1 MVAHSLYNTPMIYK
15 TPLGNEVT
23 QSTYEDM
30 RDSFLVECQ
39 SLVTEHMRNYGW
51 ECILSI
57 SKGRRYDK
65 IVKADMHRPDD
76 PRHSVWGFID
86 KTNGNIL
93 KAESWRKP
101 AKHARGNIWEND
113 RMQFMGAY
121 GPSYMATIKSYY
133 GA

>member
-1 MVAHSLYNTPMIYK
+1 MVADSLYNTPMIYT
-15 TPLGNEVT
+15 TPLGNTVT

-39 SLVTEHMRNYGW
+39 SLVDEHMRKYHWNT
-51 ECILSI
+51 ILTI

-65 IVKADMHRPDD
+65 IVSSDD
-76 PRHSVWGFID
+76 HSTGSQRVWGFID

-93 KAESWRKP
+93 KAATWKAP

>member
-1 MVAHSLYNTPMIYK
+1 MIYK
-15 TPLGNEVT
+15 TPFGNEVT

-39 SLVTEHMRNYGW
+39 SLVTEHMRNYSW
-51 ECILSI
+51 DNILTI
-57 SKGRRYDK
+57 AKGRRYDK
-65 IVKADMHRPDD
+65 IVSTGTDDRPSI
-76 PRHSVWGFID
+76 RVWGFID

-113 RMQFMGAY
+113 RMQFMSAY

>member
-39 SLVTEHMRNYGW
+39 SIVTEHMKSFGW
-51 ECILSI
+51 ECTLSI
-57 SKGRRYDK
+57 AKGRRYDK
-65 IVKADMHRPDD
+65 IVKSDMHRPDD
-76 PRHSVWGFID
+76 PRHSVYGFID

-113 RMQFMGAY
+113 RMQFVGVY
-121 GPSYMATIKSYY
+121 GPYYMDSIKSYY